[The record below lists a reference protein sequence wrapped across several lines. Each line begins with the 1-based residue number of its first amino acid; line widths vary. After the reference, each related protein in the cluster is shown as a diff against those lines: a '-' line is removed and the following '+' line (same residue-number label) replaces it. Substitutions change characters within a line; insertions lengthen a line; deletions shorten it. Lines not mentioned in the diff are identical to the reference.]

1 MSFWMGTGSAV
12 CRVLHTAPA
21 KPLCSS
27 GPVFCV
33 SRLSRKGI
41 VMMADVFLMLFRA
54 ADSVEELGK
63 VACPSLPPDSKQ
75 LCQDKMMGWRG
86 ISSSKP
92 FTS

>member
-1 MSFWMGTGSAV
+1 M
-12 CRVLHTAPA
+12 
-21 KPLCSS
+21 
-27 GPVFCV
+27 
-33 SRLSRKGI
+33 
-41 VMMADVFLMLFRA
+41 MMANVFPTLFRA

-75 LCQDKMMGWRG
+75 LCQDKMMGRRG